1 MPEEQPKPSLAAKV
15 LAISAIG
22 MIVGFGTCSLP
33 LATGGRGAFLSS
45 AGAVIF
51 FLSLVTLVVTILG
64 LIANLLTET
73 FRK

>member
-1 MPEEQPKPSLAAKV
+1 MSEEQPKTSLTAKV

-22 MIVGFGTCSLP
+22 MIVGFGTCALP

-51 FLSLVTLVVTILG
+51 FVSFLTLVVTILG
-64 LIANLLTET
+64 FIANLLTEN